1 MGELMRV
8 RVWGGDG
15 GEIWMDGGG
24 VGDRYGDR
32 RLLNGMYILIAPTY

>member
-1 MGELMRV
+1 MRV

-24 VGDRYGDR
+24 GGGPSVKQFATEIGDYWMVCRY
-32 RLLNGMYILIAPTY
+32 